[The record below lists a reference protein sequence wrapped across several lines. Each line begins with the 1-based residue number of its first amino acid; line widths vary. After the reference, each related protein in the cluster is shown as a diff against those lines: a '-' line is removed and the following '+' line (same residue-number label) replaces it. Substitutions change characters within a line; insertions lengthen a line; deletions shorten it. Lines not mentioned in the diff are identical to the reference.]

1 MFAVGVNLR
10 PQAFLDVFRHPAY
23 VAVGSLGQW
32 LVKPLLGLLIA
43 QVSVALLHLPPAVG
57 TGLVLVGTATRNVQ
71 TYIPTCL
78 EC

>member
-10 PQAFLDVFRHPAY
+10 PQAFVDVWRHPMY

-43 QVSVALLHLPPAVG
+43 QLSVTLLHLPPAVG
-57 TGLVLVGTATRNVQ
+57 TGLVLVRLSVRG
-71 TYIPTCL
+71 
-78 EC
+78 